1 MLLSPLRV
9 VLEIN
14 TDDRKETRIDGRLAW
29 LYNELTRGA
38 SFRAAQGL
46 VCVTNELARSR
57 SVARFGR
64 PAIVIGNAGDP
75 GAVEPLAAPARESAA
90 ARSCSWA
97 TWRPGPESTS
107 CGRCVARSRSWTCTW
122 WAMSATRPALEGLY
136 RICISTGAWSRIAT
150 ARSWQPAD
158 FGIGPLALHRKGMSE
173 ATPLKVR
180 DYLMHGL
187 PILIAHDDTDFPG
200 ERPWYVLQIPN
211 SEGTID
217 ESLAAIETWSA
228 AVAGRRVPRAEVLE
242 HIGIEA
248 KEQARIAFFED
259 VVARPRSR
267 RRWRR

>member
-1 MLLSPLRV
+1 M
-9 VLEIN
+9 
-14 TDDRKETRIDGRLAW
+14 
-29 LYNELTRGA
+29 
-38 SFRAAQGL
+38 AA
-46 VCVTNELARSR
+46 C
-57 SVARFGR
+57 
-64 PAIVIGNAGDP
+64 
-75 GAVEPLAAPARESAA
+75 
-90 ARSCSWA
+90 
-97 TWRPGPESTS
+97 
-107 CGRCVARSRSWTCTW
+107 
-122 WAMSATRPALEGLY
+122 
-136 RICISTGAWSRIAT
+136 
-150 ARSWQPAD
+150 D

-217 ESLAAIETWSA
+217 ESLAAIEAWIA

>member
-1 MLLSPLRV
+1 M
-9 VLEIN
+9 
-14 TDDRKETRIDGRLAW
+14 
-29 LYNELTRGA
+29 
-38 SFRAAQGL
+38 
-46 VCVTNELARSR
+46 
-57 SVARFGR
+57 
-64 PAIVIGNAGDP
+64 
-75 GAVEPLAAPARESAA
+75 EPLAAPARGERSSALMLVGYMAPWAGVDKLRPLCRAFPQLDVHVVGDVGDEAGAGGSLPNLHFHGRLEQDRYRPIMA
-90 ARSCSWA
+90 AC
-97 TWRPGPESTS
+97 
-107 CGRCVARSRSWTCTW
+107 
-122 WAMSATRPALEGLY
+122 
-136 RICISTGAWSRIAT
+136 
-150 ARSWQPAD
+150 D

-211 SEGTID
+211 SEATID
-217 ESLAAIETWSA
+217 ESLAAIESWSA

>member
-1 MLLSPLRV
+1 
-9 VLEIN
+9 
-14 TDDRKETRIDGRLAW
+14 
-29 LYNELTRGA
+29 
-38 SFRAAQGL
+38 
-46 VCVTNELARSR
+46 
-57 SVARFGR
+57 
-64 PAIVIGNAGDP
+64 
-75 GAVEPLAAPARESAA
+75 VEPLAAPARGERGSALMLVGYMA
-90 ARSCSWA
+90 PWA
-97 TWRPGPESTS
+97 GVDKLRPLCRAFPHLDVHVVGDVGDEAGAGASLPNLHFH
-107 CGRCVARSRSWTCTW
+107 GRLEQDRY
-122 WAMSATRPALEGLY
+122 RP
-136 RICISTGAWSRIAT
+136 IMT
-150 ARSWQPAD
+150 ASD

-187 PILIAHDDTDFPG
+187 PVLIAHDDTDFPG

-228 AVAGRRVPRAEVLE
+228 AVAGRRVPRADVLE

-267 RRWRR
+267 RRWRP